1 MLQLLHYRRRRCL
14 VTCNPRVI
22 RSHRVHVP
30 LWPFV
35 GVLVVLG
42 IREFNSWASLKI
54 ASWNFQLVVFNL
66 DYLFPII

>member
-42 IREFNSWASLKI
+42 IREFNSLTIVENS
-54 ASWNFQLVVFNL
+54 QLEFSTRCV
-66 DYLFPII
+66 